1 MKEIRVKLKGLSEK
15 IGKSKYVKSKIKR
28 IEKGTSQEIVLI
40 IGEDKKGTENK
51 RIEEKKI
58 GKERKGK
65 KEKN

>member
-1 MKEIRVKLKGLSEK
+1 M
-15 IGKSKYVKSKIKR
+15 
-28 IEKGTSQEIVLI
+28 EKGTSQEIFLI
-40 IGEDKKGTENK
+40 IEEDKKGTENK